1 MAAVAHAAAAAVVA
15 GPGDTRTPGVGLPS
29 LSTRAPSGEDRLIP
43 MFRPSDTPDPRKPP
57 MRDTVSVRQA
67 VEHARRK
74 HEDMAADRLLGDG
87 RVGDAELTSLLLVP
101 YPTLAGQRN

>member
-1 MAAVAHAAAAAVVA
+1 
-15 GPGDTRTPGVGLPS
+15 
-29 LSTRAPSGEDRLIP
+29 
-43 MFRPSDTPDPRKPP
+43 

-74 HEDMAADRLLGDG
+74 HEDMATDRLLGDG